1 MARATRGAAQSSKTD
16 VVARLLLLS
25 WHYRARVAQ
34 VFLLQVVLLTMT
46 LSGLRFSGLA
56 VDVIR
61 HSIDSSTRVPAW
73 PLGIHLRGSWST
85 QEQLLLVAA
94 AILTSAL
101 VASILNY
108 AYSVTVG
115 RLVHLEIV
123 PNLRA
128 ELFSRLQRLS
138 FRFFDGTSNGAIV
151 NRVTVDVQMLRS
163 FVDGVIIQ
171 GAVLVLSLGI
181 FLAYMLSTHVKLTLV
196 SLALTPLLYV
206 VTRLFSRWAQP
217 AYSEGRRLSD
227 TMVRTMTEGIEGIQV
242 TKVFGQVQA
251 QIAGFDER
259 NRAVKEQQ
267 LKIVDRV
274 SKFGPTVEFLNQLNL
289 AVLLSYGA
297 LLVAS
302 GGISLGDLVI
312 FAGLLRQFAA
322 KASGMADVI
331 NTLQQSMTG
340 ARRVFDIFDSPVEVH
355 NPEKPLQ
362 PRCLEGHL
370 AFSDVHFEYGEDPVL
385 RGVSFEVKPG
395 QCVGIFGATGTG
407 KSTLLSLIPRFY
419 DPSEGQVSI
428 DGFDIR
434 ELDVDYLRKRIGTVF
449 QESLL
454 FRDTI
459 ANNIAL
465 GYPDAKRTQIELA
478 ARTAGAHGFISELP
492 NGYET
497 LLEEGA
503 VNLSGG
509 QRQRIAIARALLL
522 EPPILILDDPTA
534 SIDTI
539 TETEVLHS
547 IDGAMAGRTTIVVS
561 NRLSVLRRA
570 DRIFVLG
577 AGQIVESGTHAELLQ
592 SGGPYARTAAL
603 LGNEDALAT
612 AISMRGDST

>member
-1 MARATRGAAQSSKTD
+1 M
-16 VVARLLLLS
+16 VARLLRLS
-25 WHYRARVAQ
+25 WRYRSRVAQ

-61 HSIDSSTRVPAW
+61 HSLDPSTRVPTW
-73 PLGIHLRGSWST
+73 PLGIQLRGNWST
-85 QEQLLLVAA
+85 QGQLLLVAA

-108 AYSVTVG
+108 AYSVRVG
-115 RLVHLEIV
+115 RLIHVEIV

-128 ELFSRLQRLS
+128 ELFARLQRLS
-138 FRFFDGTSNGAIV
+138 FRFFDRTASGAIV

-181 FLAYMLSTHVKLTLV
+181 FLAYMLNVHVRLTLV

-217 AYSEGRRLSD
+217 AYGEGRRLSD
-227 TMVRTMTEGIEGIQV
+227 LMVRTMTEGIEGIQV
-242 TKVFGQVQA
+242 AKVFGQIQSQVA
-251 QIAGFDER
+251 RFDER

-267 LKIVDRV
+267 LKILQQV
-274 SKFGPTVEFLNQLNL
+274 SRFAPTVDFLNQLNL
-289 AVLLSYGA
+289 AVLLAYGA
-297 LLVAS
+297 FLVAG
-302 GGISLGDLVI
+302 GGISLGDLVV
-312 FAGLLRQFAA
+312 FAGLLRQFAT
-322 KASGMADVI
+322 KASAMADVI

-340 ARRVFDIFDSPVEVH
+340 ARRVFDIVDSPIEVH
-355 NPEKPLQ
+355 NRAHPLKPS
-362 PRCLEGHL
+362 RLEGHL
-370 AFSDVHFEYGEDPVL
+370 AFSDVHFGYGEDPVL
-385 RGVSFEVKPG
+385 KGVSFEVTPG

-419 DPSEGQVSI
+419 DPTLGEVSI
-428 DGFDIR
+428 DGIDVRAFDI
-434 ELDVDYLRKRIGTVF
+434 DYLRRRIGTVF

-454 FRDTI
+454 FRDTV

-465 GYPDAKRTQIELA
+465 GSPDAGRAQIEFA
-478 ARTAGAHGFISELP
+478 ARTAGAHGFICELP
-492 NGYET
+492 KGYET

-522 EPPILILDDPTA
+522 EPPILMLDDPTA
-534 SIDTI
+534 SIDAI
-539 TETEVLHS
+539 TETEVLRS

-561 NRLSVLRRA
+561 SRLSVLRRA
-570 DRIFVLG
+570 DRIMVLS
-577 AGQIVESGTHAELLQ
+577 AGRIVESGTHVELLQ
-592 SGGPYARTAAL
+592 SGGLYAKTATL
-603 LGNEDALAT
+603 LGNEHAVASV
-612 AISMRGDST
+612 ISLRGESP